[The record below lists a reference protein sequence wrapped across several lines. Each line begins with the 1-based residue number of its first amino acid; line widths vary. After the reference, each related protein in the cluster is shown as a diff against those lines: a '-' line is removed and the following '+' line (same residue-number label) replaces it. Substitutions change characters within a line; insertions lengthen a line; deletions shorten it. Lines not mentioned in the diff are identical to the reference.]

1 MDMQFEIEHRG
12 ATAVF
17 QRDELVLVNG
27 SHSTRLTERQAILLQ
42 MLCTMPDRCISRS
55 DFAWATTGREWD
67 PSKRLPLDQHI
78 HALRSMGL
86 EIVSI
91 RGVGYALRG
100 TVRRL
105 DEAAEMPRP
114 QLAAPHPGPDV
125 DGGAMPVWLDDCG
138 RLVIASPDHDSH
150 AKQILGL
157 PDAGAITY
165 LLARPGFVQLFLG
178 TGRLHAV
185 YDDQAVSPAAIR
197 GLHDQLSIQSGCQAI
212 KLETTSGRVRHF
224 DNVAEALLWLDRTH
238 QLSDHLA
245 PGSVIEEVMDP
256 ERCQVPEI
264 TTLLK
269 AWRSGER
276 AAFYDSTVER
286 IRRAR
291 GRRAQSAPVHRVL
304 CVEKD
309 RDGEPVYADV
319 GPGILMYGANSALYL
334 RGRRVRDQAAPGYA
348 RYAAEHY
355 LRAMQSEHP
364 TLATIRS
371 TVQLAHGVRTL
382 AHLRLSLPVFT
393 SGGRKRAVVARTVK
407 V

>member
-1 MDMQFEIEHRG
+1 MQYEIRHQG
-12 ATAVF
+12 TVAVF

-27 SHSTRLTERQAILLQ
+27 SHSKRLTERQAILLQ
-42 MLCTMPDRCISRS
+42 MLCTMPDHCISRS

-86 EIVSI
+86 EIVSV

-100 TVRRL
+100 MVRRL
-105 DEAAEMPRP
+105 DDAVEIPRQ
-114 QLAAPHPGPDV
+114 QLAAARPAPGV
-125 DGGAMPVWLDDCG
+125 GGAMPVWLDDHG
-138 RLVIASPDHDSH
+138 RLVVASPDHDSH
-150 AKQILGL
+150 AKQIVGL
-157 PDAGAITY
+157 PDAGAVTY

-185 YDDQAVSPAAIR
+185 YDDAAVSPAAIR
-197 GLHDQLSIQSGCQAI
+197 GLHDQLSIQSECHTI
-212 KLETTSGRVRHF
+212 KLETTAGRMERF

-256 ERCQVPEI
+256 ERCEVPEI
-264 TTLLK
+264 ATLLK
-269 AWRSGER
+269 AWRSSER

-291 GRRAQSAPVHRVL
+291 GRRAQSAPVHRLL
-304 CVEKD
+304 CIEKD
-309 RDGEPVYADV
+309 REGEPVYADV
-319 GPGILMYGANSALYL
+319 GPGILMYGADTAHYL

-348 RYAAEHY
+348 RYTAEHY
-355 LRAMQSEHP
+355 LRAIESEHP

-393 SGGRKRAVVARTVK
+393 SSGRKRAVVARTVN